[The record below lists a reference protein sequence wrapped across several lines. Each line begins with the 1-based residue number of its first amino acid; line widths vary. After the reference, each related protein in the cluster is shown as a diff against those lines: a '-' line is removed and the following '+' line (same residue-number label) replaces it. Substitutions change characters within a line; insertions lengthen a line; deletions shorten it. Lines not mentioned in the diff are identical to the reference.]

1 MISTLSSAVPRNPP
15 LLSTVALVLA
25 LATSSVSSAEA
36 QALQG
41 RVLDGIGQRPIDAV
55 TITLVHPDGTVLAE
69 TTSVEDGSFS
79 LEVPGAGE
87 YFVRA
92 ERTRYH
98 TLWDGVF
105 EFQEEG
111 LLEVTLFLRPRP
123 VQIEGLEVEVERAAQ
138 TRRRLR
144 SQGFYERAAAGFGRF
159 IGPEKLEERQ
169 FFFFS
174 DILRGIPGIIYTGDS
189 VRFRG
194 YGLEPTCAPNI
205 YIDGART
212 FADAPIEALVQP
224 EDVVGVEVYRR
235 VSETPMQWAGT
246 NGTCGSLVI
255 WTKNGRG

>member
-1 MISTLSSAVPRNPP
+1 MISTLFSVAPRRPSLAP
-15 LLSTVALVLA
+15 AVALALA
-25 LATSSVSSAEA
+25 LATWPGSSAEA
-36 QALQG
+36 QTLKG
-41 RVLDGIGQRPIDAV
+41 RVLDGISQRPIENV
-55 TITLVHPDGTVLAE
+55 TVSLVHPDGTVLTE
-69 TTSVEDGSFS
+69 TTAGEDGSFS
-79 LEVPGAGE
+79 MEVPGAGD

-111 LLEVTLFLRPRP
+111 LLEVSLFLRPRP
-123 VQIEGLEVEVERAAQ
+123 VEVEGLEVEVERTAQ
-138 TRRRLR
+138 KRRRLR

-169 FFFFS
+169 YFFFS

-235 VSETPMQWAGT
+235 VAETPMQWGGL
-246 NGTCGSLVI
+246 NGSCGSLVI
-255 WTKNGRG
+255 WTKTGR